1 MKSLNKNTDNYILAD
16 WLDWTKTITE
26 YTALNTLGIK
36 NLSARI
42 SELRQM
48 GFPIDSILK
57 KVTKK
62 STGKQI
68 KVRDYYCIRKGK
80 VGKYRKLY
88 KELNKC

>member
-1 MKSLNKNTDNYILAD
+1 MKKLNKNTDNYALAY
-16 WLDWTKTITE
+16 WFEWFKTITE

-57 KVTKK
+57 KVVKK

-68 KVRDYYCIRKGK
+68 KVRDYYTIRKGK
-80 VGKYRKLY
+80 VGVYRKLY
-88 KELNKC
+88 KELNK